1 MLLFVGGQEPPLLRY
16 LEQLLFEIIVSHI
29 RLRLEYARLPLAVE
43 SERTIDM
50 RCLACGGE
58 MHLIEAA
65 QDETM
70 MVPGYEQ
77 HMFECSGC
85 QDHVRRLVFTRE
97 IGTLPNERMR
107 LPPAWL
113 KTQNKGATAK
123 GALTRAVANL
133 CGWITKAFI
142 SVRHRAVLPINAIYI
157 FGMLITIALAGL
169 MITWGDGPKGPMGY
183 QGPPGPK
190 GPTGDPGPPGQG
202 SRIRLVR
209 SNCDETTCTVQCG
222 ENEMLLTAYC
232 GPKRNAAI
240 IPTERTATCRNPV
253 PANSPLVVVCAQMPS
268 P

>member
-1 MLLFVGGQEPPLLRY
+1 VHWLSTTALT
-16 LEQLLFEIIVSHI
+16 I
-29 RLRLEYARLPLAVE
+29 AVCLHV
-43 SERTIDM
+43 RTSSSRRRFSSSVLD
-50 RCLACGGE
+50 C
-58 MHLIEAA
+58 AA
-65 QDETM
+65 QSRASSA
-70 MVPGYEQ
+70 Y
-77 HMFECSGC
+77 CRNGC

-113 KTQNKGATAK
+113 KTQNKGVTAK

-183 QGPPGPK
+183 QGPQGPK

>member
-77 HMFECSGC
+77 QHARVFWLSGSCTTATSLRPARLGHSLTSECGS
-85 QDHVRRLVFTRE
+85 
-97 IGTLPNERMR
+97 
-107 LPPAWL
+107 PPAWL
-113 KTQNKGATAK
+113 KTQNKGVTAK

-142 SVRHRAVLPINAIYI
+142 LLCVTEPCCQSTPFISSGCSL
-157 FGMLITIALAGL
+157 
-169 MITWGDGPKGPMGY
+169 
-183 QGPPGPK
+183 
-190 GPTGDPGPPGQG
+190 
-202 SRIRLVR
+202 RLR
-209 SNCDETTCTVQCG
+209 
-222 ENEMLLTAYC
+222 
-232 GPKRNAAI
+232 
-240 IPTERTATCRNPV
+240 
-253 PANSPLVVVCAQMPS
+253 
-268 P
+268 